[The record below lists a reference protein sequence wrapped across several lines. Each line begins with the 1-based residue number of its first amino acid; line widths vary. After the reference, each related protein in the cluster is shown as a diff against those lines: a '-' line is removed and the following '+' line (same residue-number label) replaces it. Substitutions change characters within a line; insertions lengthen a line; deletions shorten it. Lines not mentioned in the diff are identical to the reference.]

1 MDYTYVMVKGYSTS
15 YAVQQILSN
24 FNSVNGVYAVMNIN
38 IGILQIITVSGFDEG
53 AGYGLT
59 GATQTGNW
67 NRPCD
72 STGYPILSRLSD
84 FSYWRK
90 VMNETTAGLWHLMSN
105 CP

>member
-1 MDYTYVMVKGYSTS
+1 MDYTYVIVKGYSSS

-38 IGILQIITVSGFDEG
+38 IGILQIRTVASYDEG
-53 AGYGLT
+53 PGTGLT
-59 GATQTGNW
+59 GASQTGNW

-72 STGYPILSRLSD
+72 PSYPILSRLND
-84 FSYWRK
+84 FSFWRGTIDD
-90 VMNETTAGLWHLMSN
+90 NTTGIWHLMSN